1 LGLLQTEKAI
11 QPLVKL
17 SSDPAPEVRAAA
29 TFGMAA
35 LQSKKNDFS
44 QALGEMAADQSN
56 FVQDRA
62 KQGLDIVHRKNAA
75 VMKHLGSDD
84 SDERLFAALYFQNH
98 GTHKDLA
105 ALKTKWEGE
114 SDEDVKLELEA
125 AMKAI
130 KKRAA
135 GTAPAKKKPTTP
147 TKKTKPT

>member
-1 LGLLQTEKAI
+1 
-11 QPLVKL
+11 
-17 SSDPAPEVRAAA
+17 
-29 TFGMAA
+29 MAA
-35 LQSKKNDFS
+35 LHSKKNDFS
-44 QALGEMAADQSN
+44 EALGEMTRDQSN

-62 KQGLDIVHRKNAA
+62 KQGLDIVHRKSAA

-84 SDERLFAALYFQNH
+84 SDERLFAALYFQSH
-98 GTHKDLA
+98 GTQKDLTP
-105 ALKTKWEGE
+105 LKTEWEGE
-114 SDEDVKLELEA
+114 TDEDVKLELEA